1 MEYTSMFEPLLLICL
16 TLCLGILIGCISML
30 WVSAKEL
37 KKTNEEL
44 EKFRELYFEEVRINS
59 IIDEKKHTTLTG
71 ALARDRVCDDITR
84 IEEGLDHKGE

>member
-37 KKTNEEL
+37 KAINEEL

-59 IIDEKKHTTLTG
+59 LIDEKKHTTRTG

>member
-44 EKFRELYFEEVRINS
+44 EKFRELYFKEVKAIEELLVITNQYRDKLG
-59 IIDEKKHTTLTG
+59 IDDFAKNITRTG
-71 ALARDRVCDDITR
+71 ALAR
-84 IEEGLDHKGE
+84 